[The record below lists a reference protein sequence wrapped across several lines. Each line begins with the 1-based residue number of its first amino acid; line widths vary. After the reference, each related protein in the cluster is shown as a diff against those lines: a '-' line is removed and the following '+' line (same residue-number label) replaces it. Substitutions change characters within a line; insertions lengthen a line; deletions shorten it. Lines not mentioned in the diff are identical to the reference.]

1 MIKKTND
8 LAPAF
13 NPYIALV
20 TGLMGVSTGAIFA
33 RLAGEAPALVIA
45 AYRLGIASL
54 ILAPIAWYKCSSEI
68 RGLSA
73 HDLQLAL
80 LSGLLLALHF
90 AVWISS
96 LNYTTVANSVVL
108 VTTNPLW
115 VGLLTPLVTKER
127 ISRIAVLSIIISV
140 IGGIIISAADF
151 TASGDALWGDFLALM
166 GGVFMALYLLMGRK
180 LRGKL
185 SLLTY
190 IMVCYGAAAIILW
203 VTVLLLGLPI
213 TGFSNKTVAS
223 FWAMALIPQ
232 LVGHTSYNWSLRW
245 FSTTTVAISL
255 LAEPIGATILAYLI
269 FGEAITGML
278 IVGSLL
284 IFLAIYL
291 SSLSES
297 KQPKTTSFE

>member
-1 MIKKTND
+1 MITKTD
-8 LAPAF
+8 GRTPAF

-33 RLAGEAPALVIA
+33 RLAGEAPPLVIA
-45 AYRLGIASL
+45 AYRLGLACL
-54 ILAPIAWYKCSSEI
+54 LLAPLAWWQCRAEI

-73 HDLQLAL
+73 RDLRLAL

-90 AVWISS
+90 AVWITS

-115 VGLLTPLVTKER
+115 VGLLTPLITKER
-127 ISRIAVLSIIISV
+127 ISKIAVLSIIISV
-140 IGGIIISAADF
+140 VGGIIISAEDF
-151 TASGDALWGDFLALM
+151 TTSGDALWGDFLALM

-190 IMVCYGAAAIILW
+190 IMVCYGAAAVILW
-203 VTVLLLGLPI
+203 VTVLALRLPI
-213 TGFSNKTVAS
+213 SGFKTETIAS

-232 LVGHTSYNWSLRW
+232 LIGHTSYNWSLKW
-245 FSTTTVAISL
+245 FSTATVAVSL
-255 LAEPIGATILAYLI
+255 LAEPIGATLLAYLI
-269 FGEAITGML
+269 FGEAVTGML
-278 IVGSLL
+278 VIGSLL

-291 SSLSES
+291 SSVSES
-297 KQPKTTSFE
+297 QNTMTKQI